1 MSVEKNPLLPMR
13 ALAQR
18 LLTLEG
24 RPQGATDDPV
34 DEAVRVFDGLRV
46 ALARFA
52 GSDGFAS
59 LVRRALALARADD
72 PALRQVSVKAN
83 GSLEGLEQV
92 TGDAVI
98 AIVAQFLGLLV
109 IFIGEPLTLRL
120 VRDAWPD
127 TSLDTDMEDTRS
139 IA

>member
-1 MSVEKNPLLPMR
+1 MQ

-18 LLTLEG
+18 LLILEG
-24 RPQGATDDPV
+24 PPQGAADGSADG
-34 DEAVRVFDGLRV
+34 AVRVFERLRV

-52 GSDGFAS
+52 GADGFTS
-59 LVRRALALARADD
+59 LVRRALALARSDD
-72 PALRQVSVKAN
+72 PALLQVSVRAN

-92 TGDAVI
+92 AGDAVI

-109 IFIGEPLTLRL
+109 TFIGEPLTLRL

-127 TSLDTDMEDTRS
+127 ASLDD
-139 IA
+139 